1 MAMEID
7 PDCSEQRVEREFG
20 NFGDLVRM
28 TYNKALGSALCT
40 YSDVTSAQ
48 MAIENMRGRCLGRS
62 GRIKVNSDLV
72 RFWLV
77 ILL

>member
-20 NFGDLVRM
+20 TFGDLVRM

-40 YSDVTSAQ
+40 YSDVASAQ

-62 GRIKVNSDLV
+62 GRIKVNI
-72 RFWLV
+72 F
-77 ILL
+77 LLST